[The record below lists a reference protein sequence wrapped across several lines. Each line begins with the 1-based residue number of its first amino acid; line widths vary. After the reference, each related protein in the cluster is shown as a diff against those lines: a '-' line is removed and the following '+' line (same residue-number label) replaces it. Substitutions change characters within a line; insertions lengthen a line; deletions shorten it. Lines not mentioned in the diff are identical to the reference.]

1 MPHSTPQKRIISKTF
16 EAPCL
21 HGASF
26 SPHWGLF
33 LFLLLTVLR
42 FWYIISRKGVRHLT
56 KAKKFLKMAFFAL
69 ACFAVLCLLVV
80 LVVNVVV
87 CASGKAYILT
97 PDELAEEGQFFDC
110 ILVLGAGVKADGTP
124 SDMLRDR
131 LDVGV
136 ELYELNVSDRLL
148 MSGDH
153 MQLDYDE
160 VGVMKRFAVDAGV
173 PSEHVFLDHA
183 GLSTYD
189 SLYRVAKLYGVKK
202 VLIVTQEYHLYRAL
216 YIARS
221 LGMEA
226 YGISASLRPYRAQVV
241 RDVREVAARVKDV
254 LLCIGQPPSTYLG
267 ASVDLS
273 GNGNDTD
280 RNALLEEQWQEQ
292 N

>member
-1 MPHSTPQKRIISKTF
+1 MRSLKRLGRDLKRAF
-16 EAPCL
+16 FVLA
-21 HGASF
+21 
-26 SPHWGLF
+26 F
-33 LFLLLTVLR
+33 LAIACLLTVL
-42 FWYIISRKGVRHLT
+42 II
-56 KAKKFLKMAFFAL
+56 
-69 ACFAVLCLLVV
+69 
-80 LVVNVVV
+80 NVVM
-87 CASGKAYILT
+87 CASGKARILSS
-97 PDELAEEGQFFDC
+97 DELVAAGEDFDC
-110 ILVLGAGVKADGTP
+110 ILVLGAGVRANGTP

-136 ELYELNVSDRLL
+136 GLYELGVCDRML

-153 MQLDYDE
+153 MQADYDE
-160 VGVMKRFAVDAGV
+160 VGVMKRYAVESGV

-189 SLYRVAKLYGVKK
+189 SLYRAANLYGVKR

-226 YGISASLRPYRAQVV
+226 YGVSASLRPYRTQALW
-241 RDVREVAARVKDV
+241 DLREIAARVKDAV
-254 LLCIGQPPSTYLG
+254 FCVVQPPSAYLG

-273 GNGNDTD
+273 GDGNDTNI
-280 RNALLEEQWQEQ
+280 NAFLQE

>member
-1 MPHSTPQKRIISKTF
+1 MENTKRWIK
-16 EAPCL
+16 
-21 HGASF
+21 
-26 SPHWGLF
+26 
-33 LFLLLTVLR
+33 R
-42 FWYIISRKGVRHLT
+42 
-56 KAKKFLKMAFFAL
+56 AFFVLLGFTA
-69 ACFAVLCLLVV
+69 LCLLAV
-80 LVVNVVV
+80 LTINIVV
-87 CASGKAYILT
+87 CASGQARILA
-97 PDELAEEGQFFDC
+97 PDEVAMDGQDFDC
-110 ILVLGAGVKADGTP
+110 ILVLGAGVKANGTP

-131 LDVGV
+131 LEVGI
-136 ELYELNVSDRLL
+136 ELYELGVSDRML

-153 MQLDYDE
+153 MQHDYDE
-160 VGVMKRFAVDAGV
+160 VGVMKRYAVDAGV

-189 SLYRVAKLYGVKK
+189 SLYRSAHLYGAKK

-216 YIARS
+216 YIAKS

-226 YGISASLRPYRAQVV
+226 YGVSASLRPYRLQTM

-267 ASVDLS
+267 ACVDLS

-280 RNALLEEQWQEQ
+280 RNVFLEEQWQEQ

>member
-1 MPHSTPQKRIISKTF
+1 M
-16 EAPCL
+16 
-21 HGASF
+21 
-26 SPHWGLF
+26 
-33 LFLLLTVLR
+33 
-42 FWYIISRKGVRHLT
+42 T
-56 KAKKFLKMAFFAL
+56 KAKLILKKAFFIL
-69 ACFAVLCLLVV
+69 LCIVVLCLLAV
-80 LVVNVVV
+80 LTVNVVV
-87 CASGKAYILT
+87 CASGSARILT
-97 PDELAEEGQFFDC
+97 SDEIAASGETYDC
-110 ILVLGAGVKADGTP
+110 ILVLGAGVKANGTP

-131 LDVGV
+131 LEVGV
-136 ELYELNVSDRLL
+136 ELYELGASDRIL

-153 MQLDYDE
+153 MQHDYDE
-160 VGVMKRFAVDAGV
+160 VGVMKRYAVEAGV

-189 SLYRVAKLYGVKK
+189 SLYRVANLYGAKK

-226 YGISASLRPYRAQVV
+226 YGVSASLRPYRAQVV
-241 RDVREVAARVKDV
+241 RDIREVVARVKDV

-280 RNALLEEQWQEQ
+280 RNAFLEEQWQEQ

>member
-1 MPHSTPQKRIISKTF
+1 M
-16 EAPCL
+16 
-21 HGASF
+21 
-26 SPHWGLF
+26 
-33 LFLLLTVLR
+33 
-42 FWYIISRKGVRHLT
+42 T
-56 KAKKFLKMAFFAL
+56 KARAILKKAFFVLLCAV
-69 ACFAVLCLLVV
+69 VLCLLAV
-80 LVVNVVV
+80 LTVNVVV
-87 CASGKAYILT
+87 CASGKERILT
-97 PDELAEEGQFFDC
+97 PDDLLEDGQAFDC
-110 ILVLGAGVKADGTP
+110 ILVLGAGVKANGSP

-131 LDVGV
+131 LEVGI
-136 ELYELNVSDRLL
+136 ELYELGASDRIL

-153 MQLDYDE
+153 MQHDYDE
-160 VGVMKRFAVDAGV
+160 VGVMKRYAVDAGV

-189 SLYRVAKLYGVKK
+189 SLYRAANLYGAKK

-226 YGISASLRPYRAQVV
+226 YGVSASLRPYRAQIV